1 MQVPFGLRLTW
12 SPFLRRILV
21 VLCLMIAGSIFIA
34 WPSMALDQNSTDIRE
49 TARDIRLRVSEL
61 DRQLKEHL
69 RKALEEYGN
78 RTVECSDEKP
88 RTTLAECVEADA
100 SDLTKIT
107 ITIARAGDQK
117 DDPAGDLADT
127 EERYALFTQ
136 QMNKTNDLLARAG
149 AKLYLNSLDVTPE
162 MDQLRRNVIAF
173 IELKRANDLRT
184 EQALLIATIA
194 IILIGIFGVIF
205 VVLQRFR

>member
-1 MQVPFGLRLTW
+1 M
-12 SPFLRRILV
+12 RRILV
-21 VLCLMIAGSIFIA
+21 VLCLMIAGSMFVV

-69 RKALEEYGN
+69 RKALLEYGD
-78 RTVECSDEKP
+78 RQVECSEDKP

-100 SDLTKIT
+100 GDLTKT
-107 ITIARAGDQK
+107 VITIARAGDK
-117 DDPAGDLADT
+117 ENDPSGDLADT

-173 IELKRANDLRT
+173 IELKQANDMRV
-184 EQALLIATIA
+184 EQAVLIATIA
-194 IILIGIFGVIF
+194 AILIGIFGVIF